1 MKSIINENGARLG
14 LSLVSALGMLFFGGV
29 SAFADQYTNA
39 VQVQLNT
46 LFPGK
51 NYQVSGIPLAPS
63 KSLIAA
69 TNAAIAADMSHA
81 HNYVGSVLGVRTD
94 ALTIATAMVTGAET
108 AIGGLSANVTEAGL
122 IAGSAAGVA
131 GLTLTTKSA
140 ITNAAITAVPN
151 ALSDIL
157 TNVVPFI
164 ASADKN
170 AFVTAVARGKAVS
183 AFPAK
188 VAILANI
195 VAASTDT
202 LAKKAAVSAAA
213 IAATKNAATLISQSV
228 ATLFSTGSDQ
238 VLFARTL
245 ASISSSANAGA
256 IAAGVSLTN
265 VSFSARIVS
274 QVVQASAATL
284 ISPGAIAGAVMK
296 VVPSEYAC
304 DIATEL
310 GELINAG
317 TLNVTTATSIA
328 TNLVSAPNVKV
339 DTGEITEITSTL
351 LSFIPSPVLNSKTI
365 LGLLAAVLK
374 LNPLASDRVAGSVA
388 QAVVNFYTTLT
399 LAQRNSLLDQINLT
413 ILKAAPTTLDAQVTA
428 NINAVRN
435 GTQTFPVGCVDS
447 AETPSAN
454 F

>member
-1 MKSIINENGARLG
+1 MKSIINGNGARLG
-14 LSLVSALGMLFFGGV
+14 LSLVSALGMLFFCGV
-29 SAFADQYTNA
+29 SASADQYTDA
-39 VQVQLNT
+39 VQTQLNT

-51 NYQVSGIPLAPS
+51 NYQVNGTPLAPS
-63 KSLIAA
+63 NSLIAA
-69 TNAAIAADMSHA
+69 TKAAIGADKPHA

-108 AIGGLSANVTEAGL
+108 AIGGIAADVTEAGL
-122 IAGSAAGVA
+122 IAGSAAGLS

-151 ALSDIL
+151 ALSNIL

-164 ASADKN
+164 ASADKP
-170 AFVTAVARGKAVS
+170 AFVTAVVS
-183 AFPAK
+183 SKVVSVSPAK
-188 VAILANI
+188 IALLANI

-202 LAKKAAVSAAA
+202 LAKKVAVSAAA
-213 IAATKNAATLISQSV
+213 IAATKTAATLISQSV

-245 ASISSSANAGA
+245 ANSSASANAGA
-256 IAAGVSLTN
+256 IAAGVSLAN

-274 QVVQASAATL
+274 QVVQANATTL
-284 ISPGAIAGAVMK
+284 KSPDAIAGAVMK
-296 VVPSEYAC
+296 VVPSEYGC

-317 TLNVTTATSIA
+317 TLSATTATSIA
-328 TNLVSAPNVKV
+328 TSLVSAPNVKA
-339 DTGEITEITSTL
+339 DTGEITEIVSTL
-351 LSFIPSPVLNSKTI
+351 VSFIPSPVLNTKTI

-374 LNPLASDRVAGSVA
+374 LNPNASDRVAGSVA

-399 LAQRNSLLDQINLT
+399 SVQRNALLDQINTT
-413 ILKAAPTTLDAQVTA
+413 ILKASPTALHAQVTA

-447 AETPSAN
+447 AETPVAN